1 MSISPPLLLRDN
13 QSRCKTA
20 DELPDAGQQRLLIA
34 REGPVIVAVEL
45 DESRLRDMT
54 GEMPAG
60 ADTNGAVPST
70 MEH

>member
-1 MSISPPLLLRDN
+1 VLRKDN
-13 QSRCKTA
+13 QSSCNAA
-20 DELPDAGQQRLLIA
+20 DKLSDADQQRLLIA

-60 ADTNGAVPST
+60 SD
-70 MEH
+70 